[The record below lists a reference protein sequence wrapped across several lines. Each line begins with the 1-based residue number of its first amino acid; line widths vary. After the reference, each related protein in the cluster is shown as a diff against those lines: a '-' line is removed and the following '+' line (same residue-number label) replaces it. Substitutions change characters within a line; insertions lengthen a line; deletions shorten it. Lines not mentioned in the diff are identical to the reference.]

1 MFRLSLILSLSIG
14 LVATSFSFAADRGT
28 DDAAESTSTPEFSS
42 VNAVPHHPAPND
54 AHFDKQYYFAEMHVL
69 EAWAITKGSS
79 ESLVGVVDQ
88 GFDLE
93 HPDLRANLLPGYVA
107 EGMEH
112 PVEYVHLLHGTAV
125 AGLIAAQ
132 ADNGIGIAGLAPKCK
147 VVPAALGTHR
157 WIREQT
163 PESSRK
169 WNELIGKE
177 DGKAIRYLVDRGC
190 KVINLSVGL
199 GTVPMSELEYALQAD
214 VVLVAASGNSN
225 REDDWYDWAGVLDVL
240 LVGGLDR
247 EGKRWLAKPVEFRGR
262 TVQQGSSYGKGLN
275 AMAPMLDLVVCAPNM
290 EEVDAHLNK
299 DEWTQMNFGLAVPGY
314 LWEQG
319 RGGTSWAAP
328 MATALVALIRS
339 LRPDLNHKE
348 VIKTVEQGATDI
360 GDKGWDKY
368 TGWGQ
373 LNFHKSLELARSW
386 PTAR

>member
-1 MFRLSLILSLSIG
+1 MFRLSLVLSLSIA
-14 LVATSFSFAADRGT
+14 LVTTSFSFAADT
-28 DDAAESTSTPEFSS
+28 SMNDATESTGTPVLPSE
-42 VNAVPHHPAPND
+42 NAVSQHPVPND
-54 AHFDKQYYFAEMHVL
+54 AHFDKQYCFAEMQVL
-69 EAWAITKGSS
+69 EAWAITKGTS
-79 ESLVGVVDQ
+79 ECLVGVVDH
-88 GFDLE
+88 GFDLH

-112 PVEYVHLLHGTAV
+112 PLEYVHLLHGTAV

-157 WIREQT
+157 WIRERT

-190 KVINLSVGL
+190 RVINLSVGL
-199 GTVPMSELEYALQAD
+199 GTVPISDLEYALQAD

-247 EGKRWLAKPVEFRGR
+247 KGQRWEADPVEFRGR
-262 TVQQGSSYGKGLN
+262 TVQQGSSYGEGLN
-275 AMAPMLDLVVCAPNM
+275 VMAPMLDLVLCAPDI
-290 EEVDAHLNK
+290 EEANTHLNK
-299 DEWTQMNFGLAVPGY
+299 DRWTQMNFGMAMPGY

-339 LRPDLNHKE
+339 LRPDLNHKQ
-348 VIKTVEQGATDI
+348 VIRIVEQGANDL
-360 GDKGWDKY
+360 GEEGWDKY
-368 TGWGQ
+368 TGWGR
-373 LNFHKSLELARSW
+373 LNFHKSLKLAESW
-386 PTAR
+386 PTQK